1 MKHQFII
8 ITGLAFASIMVGCE
22 ERKME
27 FTLTKR
33 TPQQATIVALN
44 SKNADERYHALVD
57 LEKSKALKAN
67 WAVKAMTVLVRSDPS
82 SSVRALA
89 VHNLARVDDIRSWPV
104 LVEAM
109 TDDADRVRFEAAWGL
124 SESHLVF
131 NEETRGILADA
142 EKTLIR
148 AVSSDT
154 SVDVRLNSAKALGQF
169 KTRNVLTCLITA
181 LKDPDYA
188 VRYEAEHSL
197 IRLTG
202 RTFGGENKKWLNW
215 LNETKDPFV
224 DAGKTP
230 PELIPTKH
238 NIFEKTRDSLH
249 RFYNEWQGPAKQ

>member
-1 MKHQFII
+1 MKYRTNI
-8 ITGLAFASIMVGCE
+8 ITCLLIAVALTGCE
-22 ERKME
+22 DRKME

-33 TPQQATIVALN
+33 TPQEATLVALN
-44 SKNADERYHALVD
+44 SKNADDRYRGLVD

-67 WAVKAMTVLVRSDPS
+67 WAVKAMTVIVRTDAS

-109 TDDADRVRFEAAWGL
+109 TDEADRVRFEAAWGL

-131 NEETRGILADA
+131 SDETRGIMADA

-148 AVSSDT
+148 AMSSDT
-154 SVDVRLNSAKALGQF
+154 SVDVRLNSAKTLGQF
-169 KTRNVLTCLITA
+169 QTKSALTGLITS

-188 VRYEAEHSL
+188 IRYEAEHSL

-202 RTFGGENKKWLNW
+202 RTFKGDSKKWLNW
-215 LNETKDPFV
+215 LAATKDPFA

-230 PELIPTKH
+230 PELVPPKH
-238 NIFEKTRDSLH
+238 NFFERTRDSVR
-249 RFYNEWQGPAKQ
+249 RFYDEWQGPAKQ